1 AAAVPKIMKRLWLLI
16 PAILIILALPKIR
29 GGNGSGVTKQE
40 IATGIEIAPA
50 VADLGQVVYGE
61 VAQTSFTLTNF
72 TPTPLTITRVSTS
85 CGCTKAKASAEKL
98 TSYASTQI
106 DVTFDPA
113 VHQDDTD
120 LGELTR
126 TIYIE
131 TDNVNF
137 PKVTAEIKAVVIK
150 KQTEK

>member
-1 AAAVPKIMKRLWLLI
+1 MKRLWLLI

-29 GGNGSGVTKQE
+29 GNGSGVTKQE

-85 CGCTKAKASAEKL
+85 CGCTKAKAINEKL
-98 TSYASTQI
+98 
-106 DVTFDPA
+106 
-113 VHQDDTD
+113 
-120 LGELTR
+120 
-126 TIYIE
+126 
-131 TDNVNF
+131 NVIRFYPN
-137 PKVTAEIKAVVIK
+137 
-150 KQTEK
+150 